1 MKHLKT
7 LLLSTVFAFSVNGT
21 ASATGCHNCEEH
33 SPEQD
38 ATSAIAIA
46 APTAVIDQ
54 TAKQNLNGA
63 QTFKGEQEFNGAQTF
78 KGEQEFNGTQTVTQK
93 PVNTFTP
100 ENTVNT
106 ATTVS
111 PVITTTANPINTN
124 NVEGGDSKSTANAD
138 LDAKLTQTQGSV
150 TGTTGSSTATNSLGA
165 ITTTTGASTSK
176 ATTAPVTV
184 SVPNAYSTNYQN
196 KTLVQ
201 APVAAAAPIVNVVN
215 DCLAVTGT
223 SVSVGGGLG
232 FGGNVG
238 VGVSNTESE
247 YNTVCGAV
255 KSAFNFLSLAQTAP
269 NSADAKKKEQL
280 AIQTLKAA
288 LPEVGTGL
296 DAAVNAVKAYVA
308 AGHTKVPQSSLDFN
322 GMPELLEETPATV
335 IVIQQA
341 APVALPAPAVCE
353 TPKKPVKH
361 GVKHKIKK
369 TC

>member
-1 MKHLKT
+1 MKHFRT

-21 ASATGCHNCEEH
+21 ASATGCHNCEEQPQEP
-33 SPEQD
+33 SNS
-38 ATSAIAIA
+38 TISIA
-46 APTAVIDQ
+46 APTAIIDQ

-111 PVITTTANPINTN
+111 PVITTTTK
-124 NVEGGDSKSTANAD
+124 GGDADANAE
-138 LDAKLTQTQGSV
+138 LDAKLTQNQGSLTATQNQGSLTGTQTQGPV
-150 TGTTGSSTATNSLGA
+150 TA
-165 ITTTTGASTSK
+165 TTGASTSS
-176 ATTAPVTV
+176 TAPITV
-184 SVPNAYSTNYQN
+184 SNPNSNAYNNSYTN

-215 DCLAVTGT
+215 ECLAVTGT

-255 KSAFNFLSLAQTAP
+255 KSAFNFLALAQTAP

-322 GMPELLEETPATV
+322 GMPALEEETPATV

-341 APVALPAPAVCE
+341 APVVLPAPAVCE
-353 TPKKPVKH
+353 TPKKATKH
-361 GVKHKIKK
+361 AVKHKKMK